1 MKNPASLLE
10 GAGGVLSLNLRT
22 AHEAEEPP
30 ASILCQRMT
39 LANNLRYVLR
49 ICARLLLRLDPVESA
64 THNNIR
70 QSAGFAHCRS
80 IYPWLPR
87 LTV

>member
-1 MKNPASLLE
+1 
-10 GAGGVLSLNLRT
+10 LRT

-49 ICARLLLRLDPVESA
+49 ICARLLLRLDSRRICNA
-64 THNNIR
+64 
-70 QSAGFAHCRS
+70 Q
-80 IYPWLPR
+80 
-87 LTV
+87 